1 MILAATKINV
11 YVRGIFMSKMKKQE
25 KPTKELVS
33 TNKKSQSYQLNKIS
47 KDTIRGMIIGIAL
60 LIIYS
65 TSNIWL
71 SMINAEQLESTM
83 FLNQYRLG
91 SKTLTSE
98 VQSYAVTG
106 NQMYYD
112 NYMKELNE
120 DKNRDIA
127 LEGLKKND
135 ITSEEW
141 KELESIA
148 AMSDG
153 LVPLEEEAMAAVAA
167 GDTQKATELVFG
179 DTYEETIQEINFKT
193 NECIS
198 SIQNRLKQKQQTIT
212 IIMFASQIIFILS
225 FIYIIKEIMRTIAFA
240 KKDLLTP
247 IVKVSEQMTALAQ
260 GNFSKDVDMEADES
274 EVGKMVAAI
283 TFMKKNFSDMISE
296 ISSVLGE
303 MGQGNYKVDI
313 TQEYVGEF
321 IKIKESL
328 IKIIADTKDMLNTIK
343 VIADEINAGSEQLSQ
358 ASMDLA
364 EGCTVQANQVSNVA
378 GMVNTVTER
387 MVDMANDAQETVNI
401 SESAGS
407 TMMESNAKM
416 QELRTAIGEIN
427 KCSEEIRTIIEAI
440 QEIADQTNLL
450 SLNAA
455 IEAARAGEAGKGFA
469 VVAEQVKNLAEES
482 AKAAG
487 QTTQLIEMTVA
498 AVDKGIMI
506 ADDTAKNM
514 DEVLHGAKIAT
525 EKMEQMAINL
535 RKEAND
541 MERIDENF
549 NEVAHIVD
557 NNSATSEETAAVS
570 EEQTAQVE
578 TMVQMLNK
586 FKI

>member
-1 MILAATKINV
+1 M
-11 YVRGIFMSKMKKQE
+11 RKMQKK
-25 KPTKELVS
+25 TKEVVNI
-33 TNKKSQSYQLNKIS
+33 NKKSQSYRLNKIS
-47 KDTIRGMIIGIAL
+47 KDTIRGMIIGIVL

-65 TSNIWL
+65 AANIWL
-71 SMINAEQLESTM
+71 TTVSSEQLESIM

-91 SKTLTSE
+91 SKTLTTE

-106 NQMYYD
+106 DPMYYD

-127 LEGLKKND
+127 WEGLQKND

-141 KELESIA
+141 AELESIA

-153 LVPLEEEAMAAVAA
+153 LVPLEEEAMAAVAS

-179 DTYEETIQEINFKT
+179 DTYEDTVQKINNTT

-198 SIQNRLKQKQQTIT
+198 SIQNRLNKKQQSIYVIMTI
-212 IIMFASQIIFILS
+212 SQIIFILS
-225 FIYIIKEIMRTIAFA
+225 FIYVMKEVMRTIAFA

-247 IVKVSEQMTALAQ
+247 IVKVSEQITSLAQ
-260 GNFSKDVDMEADES
+260 GNFSKEVDMEADES
-274 EVGKMVAAI
+274 EVGHMVASIA
-283 TFMKKNFSDMISE
+283 FMKTNFSNMISE
-296 ISSVLGE
+296 ISTVLGE
-303 MGQGNYKVDI
+303 MGQGNYKVEI

-321 IKIKESL
+321 VKIKESL
-328 IKIIADTKDMLNTIK
+328 IKIVADTKDMLNTIK
-343 VIADEINAGSEQLSQ
+343 NTAQEIDAGSEQLSQ

-364 EGCTVQANQVSNVA
+364 EGCTVQASQVSSVA
-378 GMVNTVTER
+378 DMVNEMTKR
-387 MVDMANDAQETVNI
+387 MEQMAQDAQETVKI
-401 SESAGS
+401 SENAGA
-407 TMMESNAKM
+407 TMMESNSKM
-416 QELRTAIGEIN
+416 QELRNAIADIN

-487 QTTQLIEMTVA
+487 QTTQLIETTVA

-506 ADDTAKNM
+506 ADATAKNM
-514 DEVLHGAKIAT
+514 DDVLHGAKIAT

-535 RKEAND
+535 RNEAND
-541 MERIDENF
+541 MERIDENVT
-549 NEVAHIVD
+549 EVAHIVD

-578 TMVQMLNK
+578 IMVQMMNK
-586 FKI
+586 FQI

>member
-274 EVGKMVAAI
+274 EVGQMVAAI

>member
-1 MILAATKINV
+1 
-11 YVRGIFMSKMKKQE
+11 MSKMKKEAKQ
-25 KPTKELVS
+25 TKEAVS
-33 TNKKSQSYQLNKIS
+33 TNKKSQSYRLHKIT
-47 KDTIRGMIIGIAL
+47 KDTIRGMIIGIVL
-60 LIIYS
+60 LVIYS
-65 TSNIWL
+65 AANIWL
-71 SMINAEQLESTM
+71 SSVNSEQLESTM

-91 SKTLTSE
+91 SKTLTAE

-127 LEGLKKND
+127 WEGLKKND

-141 KELESIA
+141 TELESIA
-148 AMSDG
+148 SMSNG
-153 LVPLEEEAMAAVAA
+153 LVPLEEEAMAAVAS
-167 GDTQKATELVFG
+167 GDTAKATELVFG
-179 DTYEETIQEINFKT
+179 DTYEDTIQKINST
-193 NECIS
+193 TDECIS
-198 SIQNRLKQKQQTIT
+198 SIQNRLNKKQRTIS

-225 FIYIIKEIMRTIAFA
+225 FIYLMKEVMRTIAFA

-247 IVKVSEQMTALAQ
+247 IVKVSDQMTALAH
-260 GNFSKDVDMEADES
+260 GNFSKEVDMEADES
-274 EVGKMVAAI
+274 EVGQMVAAI
-283 TFMKKNFSDMISE
+283 MFMKKNFSDMFSE
-296 ISSVLGE
+296 ISLVLGE
-303 MGQGNYKVDI
+303 MGQGNYKVEI

-328 IKIIADTKDMLNTIK
+328 IKIIADTKEMLNTIK
-343 VIADEINAGSEQLSQ
+343 ITAQEINGGSEQLSQ

-364 EGCTVQANQVSNVA
+364 EGCTVQATQVSSVA
-378 GMVNTVTER
+378 DMVNEMTER
-387 MVDMANDAQETVNI
+387 MEQMAQEAQETVKI
-401 SESAGS
+401 SENAGS

-416 QELRTAIGEIN
+416 QELRTAIADIN

-514 DEVLHGAKIAT
+514 DQVLQGAKIST
-525 EKMEQMAINL
+525 EKLEQMASNL

-541 MERIDENF
+541 MERIDANV

-570 EEQTAQVE
+570 QEQTAQVE
-578 TMVQMLNK
+578 TMVQMMNK

>member
-1 MILAATKINV
+1 
-11 YVRGIFMSKMKKQE
+11 MSKMQKKANQ
-25 KPTKELVS
+25 TKEVVS
-33 TNKKSQSYQLNKIS
+33 TNKKSQSYRLNKIT
-47 KDTIRGMIIGIAL
+47 KDTIRGMIIGIVL
-60 LIIYS
+60 LVIYS
-65 TSNIWL
+65 AANIWL
-71 SMINAEQLESTM
+71 STVNAEQLESIM

-91 SKTLTSE
+91 SKTLTAE

-106 NQMYYD
+106 DQMYYD

-127 LEGLKKND
+127 WEGLKKND

-141 KELESIA
+141 AELESIA
-148 AMSDG
+148 DMSNG
-153 LVPLEEEAMAAVAA
+153 LVPLEEEAMTSVAA
-167 GDTQKATELVFG
+167 GDTTKATELVFG
-179 DTYEETIQEINFKT
+179 DTYEDTIQKINST
-193 NECIS
+193 TDECIS
-198 SIQNRLKQKQQTIT
+198 SIQSRLNQKQQTIS

-225 FIYIIKEIMRTIAFA
+225 FIYIMKEIMRTIAFA
-240 KKDLLTP
+240 KKDLLAP
-247 IVKVSEQMTALAQ
+247 IVNVSEQMTALAH
-260 GNFSKDVDMEADES
+260 GNFSKEVNMEADES
-274 EVGKMVAAI
+274 EVGQMVAAI

-343 VIADEINAGSEQLSQ
+343 VTAQEINGGSEQLAQ

-364 EGCTVQANQVSNVA
+364 EGCTVQATQVSSVA
-378 GMVNTVTER
+378 DMVNEMTER
-387 MVDMANDAQETVNI
+387 MVEMANEAQETVKI
-401 SESAGS
+401 SENAGT

-514 DEVLHGAKIAT
+514 DEVLHGAKIST

-541 MERIDENF
+541 MERIDENV

-578 TMVQMLNK
+578 TMVQMMNK